1 MATYSY
7 KRFGAVTP
15 SATTETTLFQVPS
28 SHEYI
33 IDESG
38 ITVCNRTTS
47 DITFR
52 IARVDSGTTTADED
66 WVEYDQRVA
75 DKSSLSGILPKACFA
90 ATDSVVVYVS
100 ASGISF
106 TAGGLDIDNS

>member
-7 KRFGAVTP
+7 KRFGAIAP
-15 SATTETTLFQVPS
+15 GATTNTTLFQVPT

-38 ITVCNRTTS
+38 ITVCNRTS
-47 DITFR
+47 GDLTFR
-52 IARVDSGTTTADED
+52 VARVDSGTTPANDD

-75 DKSSLSGILPKACFA
+75 GNSSISGILPKACFA
-90 ATDSVVVYVS
+90 ATDSVVVYIS

-106 TAGGLDIDNS
+106 TAGGLDIDKS